1 MGTPSIDSYSDTFIN
16 VSWTALTGADTGN
29 SPITSYALYWNA
41 GTGVL
46 ATTLVTEA
54 LITSYQFTS
63 ITGGN
68 TYYFKV
74 IAKNIYGYGTESALN
89 SVTAIDVPGKMAI
102 SDVTNS
108 GTTVI
113 VDFVE
118 PNTHYSAILE
128 YDVQFKKSDG
138 TYGSLTC
145 TEPNIV
151 TATICTVDTALVK
164 TLTYLAVD
172 SLIRVKVRARNTK
185 GWGAYSEL
193 NSAGALI

>member
-1 MGTPSIDSYSDTFIN
+1 MNTPSIDSYSDTFIN
-16 VSWTALTGADTGN
+16 VSWTALTGTDTGN

-63 ITGGN
+63 ITGGS

-74 IAKNIYGYGTESALN
+74 IAKNIYGYGTESALS

-102 SDVTNS
+102 PDVTNS

-113 VDFVE
+113 VDFAE

-145 TEPNIV
+145 TESDLV
-151 TATICTVDTALVK
+151 AATKCTVNTAAVK
-164 TLTYLAVD
+164 TLTSLAVD
-172 SLIRVKVRARNTK
+172 SLIRVKVRARNAK